1 MRSLIFFL
9 NCFYIV
15 LVLLW
20 EPLHNTII
28 TFDSKGRT
36 VVFLSIILFL
46 LNLIS
51 NKRFKRLLL
60 SKPIVF
66 WGIWIIYSSI
76 NLSIQGYDHELP
88 FLFYIIINLFA
99 PFLIMLIVAFE
110 WHYQPKKI
118 IFMLLF
124 TFVSYGLFTLLL
136 IDEFAG
142 LTAEQNVGK
151 LGNMGPL
158 NTMFVIF
165 YASLLFAHKWLKKQ
179 TLLLSIAFTFLIIVL
194 IATRKAF
201 GAALIMLIFLILSQV
216 KLSFKSLALTI
227 VLSLITIGS
236 VNLALNNSTMGK
248 RFESIEESGMKFNT
262 TDNEVLNLLGDRAF
276 FYITGTEI
284 FLENPITG
292 IGLNNFTNKSGTNY
306 RIHSEYIVQITE
318 GGIIGCL
325 FFLLFYLSISR
336 KLYQI
341 WKTNR
346 NTRTLTFVLIGGFSA
361 ILFVNITAWTYE
373 FPHYFACFGVII
385 GYLKI
390 NKQ

>member
-1 MRSLIFFL
+1 
-9 NCFYIV
+9 
-15 LVLLW
+15 
-20 EPLHNTII
+20 
-28 TFDSKGRT
+28 
-36 VVFLSIILFL
+36 
-46 LNLIS
+46 
-51 NKRFKRLLL
+51 
-60 SKPIVF
+60 
-66 WGIWIIYSSI
+66 
-76 NLSIQGYDHELP
+76 
-88 FLFYIIINLFA
+88 
-99 PFLIMLIVAFE
+99 MLIVAFE

>member
-1 MRSLIFFL
+1 MRSLIYFL
-9 NCFYIV
+9 NYFYVV

-20 EPLHNTII
+20 EPLHETII

-36 VVFLSIILFL
+36 VVFLSIFLFL

-76 NLSIQGYDHELP
+76 NLFIKGYDRDLP
-88 FLFYIIINLFA
+88 FLFYIILHLFA
-99 PFLIMLIVAFE
+99 PFLIMLIVALE
-110 WHYQPKKI
+110 WHYKPKKI
-118 IFMLLF
+118 IFLLLF

-136 IDEFAG
+136 IDTYAG

-179 TLLLSIAFTFLIIVL
+179 SLLLYIAFTFLIILL

-216 KLSFKSLALTI
+216 KLSPKSLALTI

-248 RFESIEESGMKFNT
+248 RFESIEDSGMKFNT

-276 FYITGTEI
+276 FYIAGTEI
-284 FLENPITG
+284 FLKNPITG
-292 IGLNNFTNKSGTNY
+292 IGLNNFTKKTGTSY
-306 RIHSEYIVQITE
+306 RIHSEYMVQITE
-318 GGIIGCL
+318 GGIIGSL
-325 FFLLFYLSISR
+325 FFLFFYLSISR

-341 WKTNR
+341 LKTNW
-346 NTRTLTFVLIGGFSA
+346 NTRTITLVLIGGFIS
-361 ILFVNITAWTYE
+361 ILFVNITAWTYA
-373 FPHYFACFGVII
+373 FPNYFACFGVII